1 MEGEV
6 METTR
11 TDVAGRDVVASFP
24 TYSQAQQAVQDL
36 TTSDYPVEGVTIV
49 GADMRMVETVTG
61 RMTTGRAALAGAA
74 SGAWIGLLIGLIIS
88 LATPYIL
95 GAVLWGVFWGAIF
108 GAILGAVSQLIWRGT
123 RDFASTSRLVA
134 ARYDVMAPSEQLLR
148 AQQILETARSHH
160 ART

>member
-1 MEGEV
+1 MEI
-6 METTR
+6 TR
-11 TDVAGRDVVASFP
+11 TDVVAREVVASFP

-74 SGAWIGLLIGLIIS
+74 SGAWIGLLIGLMIS

-108 GAILGAVSQLIWRGT
+108 GAILGVVSQLVWRGT

-134 ARYDVMAPSEQLLR
+134 ARYDVMAPSDQVPR
-148 AQQILETARSHH
+148 AQQILETTPNRH